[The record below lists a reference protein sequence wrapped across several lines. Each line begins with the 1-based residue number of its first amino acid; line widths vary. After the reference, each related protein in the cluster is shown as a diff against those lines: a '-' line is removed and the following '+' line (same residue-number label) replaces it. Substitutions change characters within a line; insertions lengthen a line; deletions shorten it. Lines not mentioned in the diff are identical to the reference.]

1 MSVPVLE
8 IAAYIDEVLDAPR
21 FNQGEEEGANCLA
34 LDAGR
39 TVERIAAAVNT
50 SFASTAGAAD
60 AGAQLLVVHHTTW
73 PGIDLDLKPRKEQ
86 ALREAGVSLYG
97 AHACLDAS
105 ERFGNSSIL
114 APLVGVTIEGR
125 FLDYFGGQAGVY
137 GSCEG
142 RFAEFVDRANEVLGV
157 RVESWKNSD
166 SFDKVAIVTGGAGM
180 TSMLEEARSLGC
192 DTYLT
197 GEGSMYTKLYAREV
211 GMNLVFGTHYA
222 TEQFGPKALAAHL
235 FEHFGVPWSFIP
247 EDPDV
252 L

>member
-1 MSVPVLE
+1 VSVPVTD

-21 FNQGEEEGANCLA
+21 FNQGDEEGANCLA
-34 LDAGR
+34 VDAGR
-39 TVERIAAAVNT
+39 PVERIAAAVNT
-50 SFASTAGAAD
+50 SFASIAGAAD
-60 AGAQLLVVHHTTW
+60 ASAQLLVVHHTTW
-73 PGIDLDLKPRKEQ
+73 PGIDLDLKPRKEV

-105 ERFGNSSIL
+105 ARFGNGSVL
-114 APLVGVTIEGR
+114 APLLGVSVKGR
-125 FLDYFGGQAGVY
+125 FLQYSAGLAGVY
-137 GSCEG
+137 GGCEG
-142 RFAEFVDRANEVLGV
+142 TFAEFVDLANEVLGV
-157 RVESWKNSD
+157 RVESWENNE
-166 SFDKVAIVTGGAGM
+166 SFGKVAIATGGAGM
-180 TSMLEEARSLGC
+180 TNYLEEARSLGC

-235 FEHFGVPWSFIP
+235 SEHFGVPWSFIP